1 MRAEFFRRKDA
12 AGKRL
17 KQQPQVIKLLCA
29 AATAQIMILINGCKK
44 QPPLQC
50 GGCLNN

>member
-17 KQQPQVIKLLCA
+17 KHQPQVIKLLCA

-44 QPPLQC
+44 TATATMRWL
-50 GGCLNN
+50 LK